1 MNVATLLSNTLSP
14 DQAIREDA
22 TQQLEL
28 AAQENYSAYVLMLS
42 QELANEG
49 ADPNIRTAAGLAV
62 KNSLTAKEA
71 SRKEDYIN
79 RWLSVDENTRSQ
91 IKQWSVNTLGS
102 SNSRAAHTSAQV
114 VAAIADIELPVNQW
128 PQLIQSLLD
137 NVTSSDNPLLRQAS
151 LVSIGFV
158 CETTN
163 PDVLKGQANDILTA
177 VIQGARKEEENQEV
191 RLAAVRALYNS
202 LEFIRENFESESER
216 NIIMM
221 VVCEATQSTE
231 EQLQVAA
238 FECLVRIMQ
247 LYYDCMLLYMEKA
260 LFALT
265 VVGMNNE
272 ETGVALQAIEFW
284 STVCDEEIELQL
296 HAEEAADAGEQPHR
310 ISHGFAR
317 SALPQILPVLLFLLT
332 KQEEDEDED
341 EWNVSMAAATC
352 LNLFAQCVGDSIV
365 GPIVPFV
372 ESNISNED
380 WRYRE
385 AAVMAFGSILDGP
398 TPDLLIPLV
407 DQALPLLI
415 QMMKDPVVN
424 VKDTVAWTLGRVSDY
439 LPQCIKP
446 EVHLQDLITALVLG
460 LQDSP
465 RIVANCCWSLM
476 NLAEH
481 IGGGDDLNTP
491 TCPLSMYFEGIVGA
505 LLQFTDRQNNE
516 ANCRTSAYEA
526 LSTLVGNAAMD
537 CLTTVQQVIVATLD
551 RLETTIAVQNQ
562 IIGVDDSNAHAEL
575 QSNLLSVLTSC
586 IRKLSTG
593 VSVVSDRVMTVL
605 LQMLSTASKQSSIT
619 EDVFLAVGSLT
630 AALDSDFSRYV
641 EPFAPHLY
649 SALQNPDEH
658 QLCAIAIGLIGDIC
672 RALGEASFPY
682 CQTFME
688 LLITNLQSPVLHS
701 DVKPAILSCF
711 GDIALAIGAEF
722 EPFLDLV
729 MLALQ
734 QVGGMRAEK
743 DNWELMDYVV
753 RLHEG
758 SVEAYVGIVQGLGS
772 GQKIHLLAPHV
783 PAIFGFLGMVTTEDT
798 PTETLVRSTVGLIGD
813 FADAFQGGELK
824 QYLAADWVMALIREA
839 RSNRH
844 YSDST
849 REVARWAKEMVKR
862 ATNGL

>member
-14 DQAIREDA
+14 DQATREDA
-22 TQQLEL
+22 TQKLEL
-28 AAQENYSAYVLMLS
+28 AAQENYSAYALMLS
-42 QELANEG
+42 QELANEA
-49 ADPNIRTAAGLAV
+49 ADPNIRTAAGLA
-62 KNSLTAKEA
+62 EA

-102 SNSRAAHTSAQV
+102 SNSRAANTAAQV
-114 VAAIADIELPVNQW
+114 VAAIADIELPANQW
-128 PQLIQSLLD
+128 PQLIQTLLD
-137 NVTSSDNPLLRQAS
+137 NVTSSDNSLLRQAS
-151 LVSIGFV
+151 LVCIGFI

-163 PDVLKGQANDILTA
+163 PEILKNQANDILTA
-177 VIQGARKEEENQEV
+177 VVQGARKEEENQEV

-202 LEFIRENFESESER
+202 LEFIRENFESETER

-221 VVCEATQSTE
+221 IVCEATQSSE

-247 LYYDCMLLYMEKA
+247 LYYDNMLLYMEKA

-272 ETGVALQAIEFW
+272 ESGVALQAIEFW

-296 HAEEAADAGEQPHR
+296 HAEEAAELNEQPQR
-310 ISHGFAR
+310 VSHNFAR
-317 SALPQILPVLLFLLT
+317 AALPQILPVLLFLLT

-365 GPIVPFV
+365 SPIVPFV

-380 WRYRE
+380 WRFRE

-398 TPDLLIPLV
+398 SPELLIPLV

-424 VKDTVAWTLGRVSDY
+424 VKDTVAWTLGRVSDF
-439 LPQCIKP
+439 LPQCINP
-446 EVHLQDLITALVLG
+446 DVHLQDLITALVLG

-476 NLAEH
+476 NVAEH
-481 IGGGDDLNTP
+481 IGGGDDLNTS
-491 TCPLSMYFEGIVGA
+491 TCALSIYFEGIVGA
-505 LLQFTDRQNNE
+505 LIQFTDRQNNE

-526 LSTLVGNAAMD
+526 LSTLIGNAALD
-537 CLTTVQQVIVATLD
+537 CLTTVQQVIVTTLD
-551 RLETTIAVQNQ
+551 RLEATVAVQNQ
-562 IIGVDDSNAHAEL
+562 IIGVDEVNAHAEL
-575 QSNLLSVLTSC
+575 QSNLLSVLTSG
-586 IRKLSTG
+586 IRKLGSG
-593 VSVVSDRVMTVL
+593 VSIVSDRIMTVL

-630 AALDSDFSRYV
+630 TALDTDFTRYV
-641 EPFAPHLY
+641 QPFAPHLY
-649 SALQNPDEH
+649 AALQSPDEH

-672 RALGEASFPY
+672 RALGETSFPY
-682 CQTFME
+682 CQTFMQ
-688 LLITNLQSPVLHS
+688 LLISNLQSPVLHS

-711 GDIALAIGAEF
+711 GDIALAIGAQF
-722 EPFLDLV
+722 EPFLDVV

-743 DNWELMDYVV
+743 ENWELMDYVV

-758 SVEAYVGIVQGLGS
+758 SIEAYVGIVQGLGS

-783 PAIFGFLGMVTTEDT
+783 GSIFAFLGMVTTEDSLS
-798 PTETLVRSTVGLIGD
+798 ETLVRSTVGLIGD

-824 QYLAADWVMALIREA
+824 QYLSADWVMQLIREA

-862 ATNGL
+862 ATNSL